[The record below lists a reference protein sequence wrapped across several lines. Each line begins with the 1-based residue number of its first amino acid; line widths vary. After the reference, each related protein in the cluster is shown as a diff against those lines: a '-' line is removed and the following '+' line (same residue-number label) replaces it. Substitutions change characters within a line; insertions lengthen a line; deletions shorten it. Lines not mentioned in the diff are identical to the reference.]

1 MHHIT
6 EHRYACIMLYNT
18 VIHTSYNITSLY
30 MHQNITSLYMHHNI
44 TSLCMPIRTHPA
56 SRRPALLRQMK
67 PRDRSGTAGTGS
79 RRAGDGE
86 AAGPRSWEAAVYSG
100 LSAELT
106 AESAVCSVL
115 AELAL

>member
-6 EHRYACIMLYNT
+6 EHRYTCIMLYNI
-18 VIHTSYNITSLY
+18 VIHTSYNITSFTY
-30 MHQNITSLYMHHNI
+30 ASYHI
-44 TSLCMPIRTHPA
+44 TSLCVPMRTHPA
-56 SRRPALLRQMK
+56 SRRPALPREMK